1 MSGID
6 RSKVAFMIYSIY
18 QNNSR
23 ELGFSDGIS
32 NGISFK
38 SCSECIE
45 LGLETYF
52 VPEVVESEVVI
63 QSEPEASDSKT
74 LDISK
79 SKNLKSKVVTN
90 SESKTPK
97 IQIQKRPEPK
107 SHVLR
112 NSESGVLKL
121 KFQRRKTIV
130 VS

>member
-1 MSGID
+1 MS
-6 RSKVAFMIYSIY
+6 
-18 QNNSR
+18 
-23 ELGFSDGIS
+23 
-32 NGISFK
+32 
-38 SCSECIE
+38 
-45 LGLETYF
+45 
-52 VPEVVESEVVI
+52 EVVESEVVI
-63 QSEPEASDSKT
+63 QSELEASDSKT

-112 NSESGVLKL
+112 NSESGVLKP